1 MDYSERVEQ
10 VNDYDY
16 SDEPLQ
22 AVVDRQRDIIELQ
35 AREIMRLRS
44 VIHESKPNCQHGLP
58 SDCCAICASSRRA
71 QYAPGEN
78 GHQAFGTGKQSW

>member
-22 AVVDRQRDIIELQ
+22 AVVDRLRDIIELQ
-35 AREIMRLRS
+35 ASEIMTLQARIAELDREAQS
-44 VIHESKPNCQHGLP
+44 VPQPAIPQ
-58 SDCCAICASSRRA
+58 DCEGRGWS
-71 QYAPGEN
+71 
-78 GHQAFGTGKQSW
+78 TGAW